1 MENLFN
7 TGDRDAILKRM
18 SSLQPS
24 SSRQW
29 GKMDVAQM
37 LAHCA
42 VAFDVPCGDLVRKQ
56 AFMGRLIGPFVKKSL
71 MSGKPMMRNAP
82 APPDFKVV
90 NERDFAGLPGR
101 ATAHREPPPLRMPS
115 ERLDALGEVFHAAK
129 QLAGGGLP
137 ERDFM
142 VAAGRELLAVGG
154 D

>member
-1 MENLFN
+1 MSSLFN
-7 TGDRDAILKRM
+7 ASDREAIASRL
-18 SSLQPS
+18 SSLQPAS
-24 SSRQW
+24 ARQW

-90 NERDFAGLPGR
+90 NERDFAREHQRLSSKMVRFCKRGESACHGVVHPFFGAMTGDEWGR
-101 ATAHREPPPLRMPS
+101 LMYSHLDHHLRQFS
-115 ERLDALGEVFHAAK
+115 A
-129 QLAGGGLP
+129 
-137 ERDFM
+137 
-142 VAAGRELLAVGG
+142 
-154 D
+154 